1 MGVTRCLIF
10 ISLFSPIQGSELN
23 SNILLIMELEELRDA
38 LKIASAR
45 EYALIEELLVCVD
58 KKSLIKQIRQTEKND
73 TPARVEYYGN
83 PKAVTR
89 VLVKLIEQGKLR
101 YNGEDNYSRIIR
113 TLTAVVDVVN
123 ESTGKIMSGE
133 SLVSYV
139 KWIRSG
145 ELPEE

>member
-1 MGVTRCLIF
+1 ML
-10 ISLFSPIQGSELN
+10 SLKSCWSVSI
-23 SNILLIMELEELRDA
+23 
-38 LKIASAR
+38 
-45 EYALIEELLVCVD
+45 

-89 VLVKLIEQGKLR
+89 MLVKLIEQGKLR

-113 TLTAVVDVVN
+113 TLTSVVDVVN
-123 ESTGKIMSGE
+123 ESIMSGE

-139 KWIRSG
+139 KWIRAG

>member
-73 TPARVEYYGN
+73 TPVRVEYYGN
-83 PKAVTR
+83 PKVVAR

-145 ELPEE
+145 ELPED

>member
-23 SNILLIMELEELRDA
+23 LNILLIMELEELRDA
-38 LKIASAR
+38 LKIASAH

-89 VLVKLIEQGKLR
+89 MLVKLIEQGKLR

-113 TLTAVVDVVN
+113 SLTSVVDVVN

-139 KWIRSG
+139 KWIRAG

>member
-1 MGVTRCLIF
+1 ML
-10 ISLFSPIQGSELN
+10 SLKSCWSVSI
-23 SNILLIMELEELRDA
+23 
-38 LKIASAR
+38 
-45 EYALIEELLVCVD
+45 
-58 KKSLIKQIRQTEKND
+58 KKSLIKQIRQTD

-89 VLVKLIEQGKLR
+89 MLVKLIEQGKLR

-113 TLTAVVDVVN
+113 TLTSVVDVVN
-123 ESTGKIMSGE
+123 ESTGRIMSGE

-139 KWIRSG
+139 KWIRAG

>member
-1 MGVTRCLIF
+1 ML
-10 ISLFSPIQGSELN
+10 SLKSCWS
-23 SNILLIMELEELRDA
+23 
-38 LKIASAR
+38 AS
-45 EYALIEELLVCVD
+45 I

-89 VLVKLIEQGKLR
+89 MLVKLIEQGKLR

-113 TLTAVVDVVN
+113 SLTSVVDVVN

-133 SLVSYV
+133 SLGSYV
-139 KWIRSG
+139 KWIRAG

>member
-1 MGVTRCLIF
+1 MLSLKSCWYVLI
-10 ISLFSPIQGSELN
+10 
-23 SNILLIMELEELRDA
+23 
-38 LKIASAR
+38 
-45 EYALIEELLVCVD
+45 

-83 PKAVTR
+83 PKVVAR
-89 VLVKLIEQGKLR
+89 ILVKLIEQGKLR
-101 YNGEDNYSRIIR
+101 YNGEENYSRIIR

-133 SLVSYV
+133 SLVSYA

-145 ELPEE
+145 ELPED